1 MSFPRP
7 ITLPRLLQN
16 KLRLAVGML
25 LALGLLACSASDE
38 EAVSPFQGTGIG
50 ISTADI
56 DTTIDPGND
65 FFGYANGN
73 WLAAARIADGANAI
87 TRQSRA
93 EAELERRLTT
103 IVEDIAGRPQEL
115 GTPEAVVRD
124 YYRQFMDRSAI
135 NRQGTSPAMGD
146 IRRFQTA
153 GDIDSLSEIIGGTLR
168 ADASPMLFTESRS
181 PNLFS
186 VAALPAPDDGQVV
199 PWLFAGGL
207 GLPDRSDYLSD
218 SARAR
223 SDRAAY
229 RDYVA
234 RVLELAGLDEATQRA
249 NRVLEL
255 ETSLAGARGEAATDP
270 HRLASATV
278 WSRSELE
285 ERAPGLNWP
294 ALLSAAGL
302 GDAERVAVLD
312 PQAVAAMSALAG
324 SEPIEAWR
332 DWLVFHRLSS
342 HADVLPD
349 TFGNAH
355 FSFYGRRMGQQA
367 RPVPLEQQA
376 VDQIGTLFSDTMSR
390 HYAERYFSAEEKRD
404 VEIIAERVRDAI
416 VERVQGNRDLSE
428 AAKDAAVGKLESLTL
443 GIAYP
448 ESYNEIAQLQAVGN
462 NAYAKTIAAERAAY
476 AREIAAVGQ
485 EKRGRW
491 RTGAHR
497 MEAVYL
503 PLQNAINVPA
513 AILQP
518 PFYDPEADAAA
529 NYGSIGTIIGREMS
543 RAIDQTGTM
552 IGGDLRIADWLSPSD
567 RTALD
572 ERTGRLA
579 EQLFENRSARTFS
592 PDDAVGADVAGLA
605 AAYGAYRAS
614 LDGREPRVIEGFTGD
629 QRFFIAFAQLWASK
643 LREADAR
650 SGGEGGQMMLPR
662 SRVSA
667 VRNVDAWYRAFDV
680 QSDDALYVPPGERIT
695 IW

>member
-1 MSFPRP
+1 MSFRRP
-7 ITLPRLLQN
+7 ITLPSLLQN
-16 KLRLAVGML
+16 KLRLALGML
-25 LALGLLACSASDE
+25 LVLGLLACSASDE
-38 EAVSPFQGTGIG
+38 EAASPFQGTGIG

-56 DTTIDPGND
+56 DTSIDPGND

-73 WLAAARIADGANAI
+73 WLATAQMAEDADLVARQA
-87 TRQSRA
+87 RA
-93 EAELERRLTT
+93 EGELERRLTT
-103 IVEDIAGRPQEL
+103 IVEDIAGRPQDR
-115 GTPEAVVRD
+115 GTPEAVVRE
-124 YYRQFMDRSAI
+124 YYRQFMDRPAI
-135 NRQGTSPAMGD
+135 NRQGVSPAMGD
-146 IRRFQTA
+146 IRRFQA
-153 GDIDSLSEIIGGTLR
+153 ISDPASLAEVIGGTLR
-168 ADASPMLFTESRS
+168 ADAAPMLFTNSRS

-186 VAALPAPDDGQVV
+186 VAALPAPDDGQIV

-207 GLPDRSDYLSD
+207 GLPDPADYLSD
-218 SARAR
+218 TAQAR

-234 RVLELAGLDEATQRA
+234 RILELAGLDEATERA
-249 NRVLEL
+249 NRVLAL
-255 ETSLAGARGEAATDP
+255 ETGLAEARGDASSDRN
-270 HRLASATV
+270 RLASATV
-278 WSRSELE
+278 WSLSELE
-285 ERAPGLNWP
+285 ERASGLDWP

-302 GDAERVAVLD
+302 GSAERIAVLD
-312 PQAVAAMSALAG
+312 PQAIAAMSALAG

-349 TFGNAH
+349 SFGNAH
-355 FSFYGRRMGQQA
+355 FAFYGRRLGQQA
-367 RPVPLEQQA
+367 RPAPLEQQA

-390 HYAERYFSAEEKRD
+390 LYAERYFSAEEKRD
-404 VEIIAERVRDAI
+404 VEIIAERVRNAL
-416 VERVQGNRDLSE
+416 VERVQGSRDLSE
-428 AAKDAAVGKLESLTL
+428 AAKDAAVGKLQGLTL

-497 MEAVYL
+497 MQVVYL

-543 RAIDQTGTM
+543 RAVDQTGTM
-552 IGGDLRIADWLSPSD
+552 IDEDLRIADWLALSD
-567 RTALD
+567 RAALD
-572 ERTGRLA
+572 ERIWTLA
-579 EQLFENRSARTFS
+579 EQSAANRDPPKGSAL
-592 PDDAVGADVAGLA
+592 DAVGADLAGLV
-605 AAYGAYRAS
+605 AAYEAYRAS

-643 LREADAR
+643 LREPNAR
-650 SGGEGGQMMLPR
+650 TALAGGQMLLPR
-662 SRVSA
+662 SRVSV
-667 VRNVDAWYRAFDV
+667 VRNMDAWYRAFDV
-680 QSDDALYVPPGERIT
+680 QGDDALYLPPGERVT